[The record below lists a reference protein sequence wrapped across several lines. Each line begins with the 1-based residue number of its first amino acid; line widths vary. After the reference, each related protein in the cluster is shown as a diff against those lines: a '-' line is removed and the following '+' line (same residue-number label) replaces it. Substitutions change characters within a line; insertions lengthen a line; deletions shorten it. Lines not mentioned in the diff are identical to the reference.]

1 MMLTTRLGYG
11 CAGAGAAQT
20 RPASK
25 AASTPR
31 TRRIG
36 HLFRLTRQR
45 SLRLRY
51 HGQQEIRRLVGAEV
65 ECVPARENISGA
77 GVRIGMDEWPD
88 ALHGIRRS
96 GEPGIGAVIF
106 VIAPAHGERD
116 AVAGRHDD

>member
-1 MMLTTRLGYG
+1 MIVTTRLGYC

-45 SLRLRY
+45 SLRPRY

-65 ECVPARENISGA
+65 ECVPARENSSGPV
-77 GVRIGMDEWPD
+77 VRIGMDEWPD
-88 ALHGIRRS
+88 ALPGIRRI
-96 GEPGIGAVIF
+96 GEPGIGAVI
-106 VIAPAHGERD
+106 
-116 AVAGRHDD
+116 